1 MGVLA
6 LIFAAREGAG
16 QLGVVAQIRGGGGPA
31 FLSGVGLWPGQQQR
45 GVHFRG
51 NVRLAGLHPG
61 QAGGSSSR
69 ACRFRSWRIQ
79 APWVAEAS
87 SAPKQDGK
95 RTFFSLGRVQVIS
108 RARHRAVLGP
118 GKAAGGAHEAT
129 RRSHSRAAYG
139 SRREEKRCHHH
150 QGAISSEAAHH
161 AFPIWRLGLF
171 GAGWGSR
178 FLGGPPSLVATA
190 EVALLLCVLRIGAGP
205 ACRNS

>member
-1 MGVLA
+1 MASLRKYVEEGDPLFFQGWASGQGNNNVGFTFEETSAWLA
-6 LIFAAREGAG
+6 YIQAKREGLPPVPADFAPG
-16 QLGVVAQIRGGGGPA
+16 EYRHRGSRRLPVPQNRTVKGHF
-31 FLSGVGLWPGQQQR
+31 FL
-45 GVHFRG
+45 
-51 NVRLAGLHPG
+51 
-61 QAGGSSSR
+61 
-69 ACRFRSWRIQ
+69 
-79 APWVAEAS
+79 
-87 SAPKQDGK
+87 
-95 RTFFSLGRVQVIS
+95 SLGRVQVIS

-150 QGAISSEAAHH
+150 QGAISSEAVHH

-178 FLGGPPSLVATA
+178 FLGGPPGLVAAA